1 MITIDIDTGGTMTD
15 ALITDGATRHCIK
28 VDTTPHDFT
37 VAFQTCLKEAGK
49 LYGDETLEDFLPK
62 VSLIR
67 WSSTITTNVLAERRG
82 AKVGL
87 LVTQGH
93 EEDLYGDGRSAIID
107 ELVAADAVIGLPEN
121 PEPKDILLAVKQL
134 LESGVRRICV
144 ALAGSFPDNRN
155 EIAIKRVIE
164 SQYPDHIIG
173 SVPVLLGSE
182 MAQIGHDQTRAHYSA
197 MNAYTHSRLATSL
210 FKAEDVL
217 RDEFGWRG
225 TLLIGQTSG
234 GVARIGKTKAVDT
247 IESGPVF
254 GTFGGA
260 FVAREYQL
268 KDVVCFD
275 VGGTTTKCSIVR
287 NGEPVYQRG
296 GSLMEIPVQTSFAML
311 RSAAIGGG
319 SVAKVK
325 DGSLRLGPESQGA
338 APGPACYALGGREAT
353 LTDAIL
359 LLGYLDPDS
368 FLGGRRKLSVDHA
381 KKVIE
386 KNVAKPLGLSVEQA
400 ALVIRDEAVTV
411 MAELI
416 ANTLAEAGLEAVD
429 TALFS
434 FGGNGPMFGALVAER
449 LRIARAYAFDFGPV
463 FGAFGSSVSDVAHVY
478 ERGVGLKWEAG
489 TRDAILKT
497 AERLHTQAVR
507 DLQGEGFDPAAAVYR
522 YELEFGSD
530 AHVSGSC
537 RFELAGPRSPDEVR
551 GFSHESEIYPG
562 LRPGHDSFE
571 AAAQRAIKDA
581 GLDLSA
587 PLLLLRLTARFEV
600 GANQLQKRSERR
612 ESAKPGTR
620 SMQFNGRGAEPLPTY
635 VWEQLNVGDT
645 VTGPAMINGA
655 TLTCPVPPKW
665 VLTVDAYG
673 NAAMNKQS

>member
-1 MITIDIDTGGTMTD
+1 MLTIDIDTGGTMTD
-15 ALITDGATRHCIK
+15 ALVTDGATRHCIK

-37 VAFQTCLKEAGK
+37 VSLQNCLKEAAR
-49 LYGDETLEDFLPK
+49 LYGIESLDDFLRK
-62 VSLIR
+62 VAFIR

-87 LVTQGH
+87 LVTRGH
-93 EEDLYGDGRSAIID
+93 EEDLYGKGRSAIID
-107 ELVAADAVIGLPEN
+107 ELVPADAVIGLPPS
-121 PEPKDILLAVKQL
+121 PEAKDILLGVKSL
-134 LESGVRRICV
+134 LEAGVRRICV
-144 ALAGSFPDNRN
+144 ALAGSFPDNRG
-155 EIAIKRVIE
+155 ELAIKQVIE
-164 SQYPDHIIG
+164 GQYPDHIIG

-197 MNAYTHSRLATSL
+197 MNAYTHTRLATSL

-260 FVAREYQL
+260 FVAREYGL
-268 KDVVCFD
+268 ENVVCFD

-296 GSLMEIPVQTSFAML
+296 GNLMEVPVQTSFAML

-319 SVAKVK
+319 SIARVK
-325 DGSLRLGPESQGA
+325 DGRLRLGPESQGA

-359 LLGYLDPDS
+359 LLGYLDPDR
-368 FLGGRRKLSVDHA
+368 FLGGRRKLSADHA
-381 KKVIE
+381 RKVIE

-400 ALVIRDEAVTV
+400 ALVIRDEAVSM

-416 ANTLAEAGLEAVD
+416 ANTLAEAGLKAPD
-429 TALFS
+429 TALFA

-449 LRIARAYAFDFGPV
+449 LGIQGAYAFDFGPV

-478 ERGVGLKWEAG
+478 ERGVGLEWTPAHH
-489 TRDAILKT
+489 DAIAQT
-497 AERLHTQAVR
+497 ADRLYRQAVR
-507 DLQGEGFDPAAAVYR
+507 DLEGEGFDPARAAYR
-522 YELEFGSD
+522 YELEFGRDSD
-530 AHVSGSC
+530 VAGSC
-537 RFELAGPRSPDEVR
+537 RFDL
-551 GFSHESEIYPG
+551 PG
-562 LRPGHDSFE
+562 APGNSFI
-571 AAAQRAIKDA
+571 AAASSAIAQA
-581 GLDLSA
+581 GLSKVTA
-587 PLLLLRLTARFEV
+587 PVMLVRLTARFEV
-600 GANQLQKRSERR
+600 GANQLQKRRERR
-612 ESAKPGTR
+612 ESVKAGTR
-620 SMQFNGRGAEPLPTY
+620 PLQFNGRGAEPLPAY
-635 VWEQLNVGDT
+635 VWEQLNVSDRI
-645 VTGPAMINGA
+645 VGPAMINGA
-655 TLTCPVPPKW
+655 TMTCPVPPRW
-665 VLTVDAYG
+665 TLTVDAYG
-673 NAAMNKQS
+673 NAALKKDA

>member
-1 MITIDIDTGGTMTD
+1 MLTIDIDTGGTMTD
-15 ALITDGATRHCIK
+15 ALVTDGAERHCIK

-37 VAFQTCLKEAGK
+37 VSFQNCLKEAAR
-49 LYGDETLEDFLPK
+49 LYGIETLEEFLPK
-62 VSLIR
+62 VSFIR

-87 LVTQGH
+87 LVTKGH
-93 EEDLYGDGRSAIID
+93 EEDLYGNGRSAIID
-107 ELVAADAVIGLPEN
+107 ELVAADAVIGLPSK
-121 PEPKDILLAVKQL
+121 PESKDILLGVKSL
-134 LESGVRRICV
+134 LEGGVRRICV
-144 ALAGSFPDNRN
+144 ALAGSFPDNRG
-155 EIAIKRVIE
+155 EIAIKQVIE
-164 SQYPDHIIG
+164 GQYPDHIIG

-197 MNAYTHSRLATSL
+197 MNAYTHTRLATSL

-260 FVAREYQL
+260 FVAREYGL
-268 KDVVCFD
+268 DDVVCFD

-296 GSLMEIPVQTSFAML
+296 GNLMEIPVQTSFAML

-319 SVAKVK
+319 SIARVK
-325 DGSLRLGPESQGA
+325 DGRMRLGPESQGA

-359 LLGYLDPDS
+359 LLGYLDPAS
-368 FLGGRRKLSVDHA
+368 FLGGRRKLSADHA
-381 KKVIE
+381 RKVIE

-400 ALVIRDEAVTV
+400 ALVIRDEAVTM

-416 ANTLAEAGLEAVD
+416 SNTLGEAGLAAAD
-429 TALFS
+429 TALFA

-449 LRIARAYAFDFGPV
+449 LGIQQAFAFDFGPV

-478 ERGVGLKWEAG
+478 ERGVGMPANDPATLA
-489 TRDAILKT
+489 A
-497 AERLHTQAVR
+497 ANRLFEQAQR
-507 DLQGEGFDPAAAVYR
+507 DLRGEGFDPDAAAYR
-522 YELEFGSD
+522 YEFEGAGDTVRIEHAGAPTTTLLASQGA
-530 AHVSGSC
+530 AHVA
-537 RFELAGPRSPDEVR
+537 LV
-551 GFSHESEIYPG
+551 
-562 LRPGHDSFE
+562 
-571 AAAQRAIKDA
+571 
-581 GLDLSA
+581 
-587 PLLLLRLTARFEV
+587 RLTARFEV
-600 GANQLQKRSERR
+600 GANQLQKRQERR
-612 ESAKPGTR
+612 ESVKAAIRP
-620 SMQFNGRGAEPLPTY
+620 MQFTGRGAEALPAH
-635 VWEQLNVGDT
+635 VWEQLNVGDRI
-645 VTGPAMINGA
+645 VGPAMINGA
-655 TLTCPVPPKW
+655 TMTCPVPPKW
-665 VLTVDAYG
+665 SLTVDAYG
-673 NAAMNKQS
+673 NAALKKDA